1 MENIIFYGL
10 VLLCII
16 LLFVVGYTYNRINK
30 NKIKIIGLYSASC
43 YLKKQNDELTNEIK
57 KLKIEND
64 NGWNIVGKHANTIG
78 TLQEKLDKQT
88 ELLIESDKSN
98 QIKQELID
106 KQSDNLILLN
116 HQISERKKISEL
128 LRSEYNLLDETNNKQ
143 IVQIQS
149 CEKTIKDQQSQI
161 ESLIEQKKEMSEE
174 IGFKQE
180 KIERLEKENAKPKH
194 KKQS

>member
-88 ELLIESDKSN
+88 ESL
-98 QIKQELID
+98 
-106 KQSDNLILLN
+106 
-116 HQISERKKISEL
+116 KI
-128 LRSEYNLLDETNNKQ
+128 
-143 IVQIQS
+143 